1 MFYPPRP
8 WKYYVSEVFLLYR
21 EIYLL
26 NYTSDDILCS
36 VAATN
41 NLQIGI
47 ITMENKE
54 NVLPETNKVI
64 ETLTKELESL
74 SNEQLNEFFKFFYK
88 MNHTHSNMMYLDQFE
103 EFLGNFDSNP
113 FKVNEDKKFRKQL
126 IDNVIKYAH
135 DYMSLITAAVLIK
148 KKFNIE
154 ELTRNYYASIDVFQG
169 EWY

>member
-1 MFYPPRP
+1 MDN
-8 WKYYVSEVFLLYR
+8 R
-21 EIYLL
+21 E
-26 NYTSDDILCS
+26 N
-36 VAATN
+36 TN
-41 NLQIGI
+41 
-47 ITMENKE
+47 
-54 NVLPETNKVI
+54 PEFVKI
-64 ETLTKELESL
+64 KETLTKELESMSAEEL
-74 SNEQLNEFFKFFYK
+74 HAFFKFFYK

-126 IDNVIKYAH
+126 IDNVIKYSH

-169 EWY
+169 DWY